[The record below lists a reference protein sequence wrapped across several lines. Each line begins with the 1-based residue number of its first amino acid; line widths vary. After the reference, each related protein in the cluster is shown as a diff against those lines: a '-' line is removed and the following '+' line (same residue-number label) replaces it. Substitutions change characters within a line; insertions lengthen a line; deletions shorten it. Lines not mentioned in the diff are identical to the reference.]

1 MFILKF
7 NVALKILL
15 VVSIVLQSLTAVVSA
30 TPENHQID
38 IEHLQ
43 TQHDHAD
50 DRNVL
55 NDNTDDEQHDV
66 KDCHHCGHCC
76 GSHLSW
82 ILVSNSNVDGK
93 LNIINKT
100 PYQIDQTSTFL
111 EAILR
116 PPIS

>member
-1 MFILKF
+1 MNLNVVLKM
-7 NVALKILL
+7 LL

-30 TPENHQID
+30 TSENHQID

-43 TQHDHAD
+43 TQHDHDD

-66 KDCHHCGHCC
+66 KDCHHCGHCS

-100 PYQIDQTSTFL
+100 PYQFDQTKAFL
-111 EAILR
+111 EAIHR

>member
-1 MFILKF
+1 MITLNLNVVLKM
-7 NVALKILL
+7 LL
-15 VVSIVLQSLTAVVSA
+15 VVSIVLQSLTAAASS
-30 TPENHQID
+30 TSENHQID

-55 NDNTDDEQHDV
+55 NDNEDDDQHDV
-66 KDCHHCGHCC
+66 KDCHHCGHCS
-76 GSHLSW
+76 GGHLSW
-82 ILVSNSNVDGK
+82 ILVSNSSVDGK
-93 LNIINKT
+93 LYIINKT

-111 EAILR
+111 EVILR